1 MCCQDREP
9 PTVLLLCIRDWRPL
23 FIWDLNLLLMNV
35 DFVSCWFRS
44 HGIKGVK
51 TKKVVETFEQV
62 NVGHVIK
69 NGASVFQKFQRQR
82 AEYEAGPSDSTGKNH
97 CKTFPP
103 RCKCMLYLC
112 VKLEMTHEP
121 QILFLYN
128 WINMVENWDSKLYSG
143 VSISWNSVWSHSNLK
158 PMSIL

>member
-1 MCCQDREP
+1 M
-9 PTVLLLCIRDWRPL
+9 
-23 FIWDLNLLLMNV
+23 
-35 DFVSCWFRS
+35 
-44 HGIKGVK
+44 K

-112 VKLEMTHEP
+112 VKLETTHEP
-121 QILFLYN
+121 QLLFYTTGL
-128 WINMVENWDSKLYSG
+128 IGLTIETQKLYSG